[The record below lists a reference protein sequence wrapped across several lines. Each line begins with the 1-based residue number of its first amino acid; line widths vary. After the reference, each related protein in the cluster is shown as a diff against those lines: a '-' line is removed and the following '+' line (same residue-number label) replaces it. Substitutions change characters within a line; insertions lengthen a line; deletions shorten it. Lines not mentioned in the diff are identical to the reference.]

1 MSTESSGERGS
12 DNRSALRRLTG
23 TDFRTFADRFWGTAP
38 KLTRSAELSDSFDD
52 LMTLDAVDE
61 LISERGVRTPFVRM
75 AKDGRLLDKSQ
86 FTSSGGFGAEITDQV
101 DSAAVLA
108 AFAAGNTLVLQ
119 GLHRLWPPL
128 IHFVGDLVR
137 ELGHPVQVNSYV
149 TPAASQGFSPH
160 YDVHDVFVVQIA
172 GTKRWSIHSPVH
184 VHPLNNQPWSDRRS
198 AVEDHASN
206 TPELDVVLEPGDVLY
221 LPRGWIHSA
230 QALGDTTVHLTI
242 GVASYNDYDLAHH
255 VLKSLG
261 DVESLRAP
269 LPAGLDHSD
278 PESIA
283 AHVHRVVDAMRAALD
298 EIDRDPDA
306 IRRLAERVADRH
318 DELVRPEPVR
328 PLASVA
334 AMGALR
340 GEDSIR
346 LRSGVFARV
355 VRSAHAVSV
364 VVRTKTVTMPPQCAD
379 ALDLLNQGAP
389 CRLDALPGLD
399 TDDAL
404 VVARRLI
411 REGIAVPAE
420 R

>member
-1 MSTESSGERGS
+1 MSTEPSGERGPG
-12 DNRSALRRLTG
+12 NRSALRRLTG
-23 TDFRTFADRFWGTAP
+23 IDLGTFADRFWGVAP
-38 KLTRSAELSDSFDD
+38 KLTRSADLSDSFDD

-86 FTSSGGFGAEITDQV
+86 FTASGGFGAEVTDQV

-206 TPELDVVLEPGDVLY
+206 TPELDIVLEPGDVLY

-261 DVESLRAP
+261 DIESLRAP

-278 PESIA
+278 PESIV

-298 EIDRDPDA
+298 DIDRDPDA
-306 IRRLAERVADRH
+306 VRRLAERVADRH
-318 DELVRPEPVR
+318 HDLVRPEPVR

-334 AMGALR
+334 TMGVLR
-340 GEDSIR
+340 GETSIR
-346 LRSGVFARV
+346 LRPGIFARV
-355 VRSAHAVSV
+355 AHTKDGVSMV
-364 VVRTKTVTMPPQCAD
+364 LRNKTVTLPSQCAD
-379 ALDLLNQGAP
+379 AIESLTKGAS
-389 CRLDALPGLD
+389 CRLDSMPGLD

-411 REGIAVPAE
+411 REGIAVTAAS
-420 R
+420 

>member
-1 MSTESSGERGS
+1 MTTESSDERGS
-12 DNRSALRRLTG
+12 DLRSALRRLTG
-23 TDFRTFADRFWGTAP
+23 TDLESFADRFWGIAP
-38 KLTRSAELSDSFDD
+38 KLTRSAELSDSFHD
-52 LMTLDAVDE
+52 LMTLGTVDE

-75 AKDGRLLDKSQ
+75 AKDGRLLDKSE
-86 FTSSGGFGAEITDQV
+86 FTASGGFGAEVTDQV

-137 ELGHPVQVNSYV
+137 ELGHPVQVNCYV

-206 TPELDVVLEPGDVLY
+206 TPELDIVLEPGDVLY

-242 GVASYNDYDLAHH
+242 GVASYNDYDLAHQ
-255 VLKSLG
+255 VVKAFG
-261 DVESLRAP
+261 DIESLRAP

-278 PESIA
+278 PGSIV
-283 AHVHRVVDAMRAALD
+283 AHVHRVLDAMRTAID
-298 EIDRDPDA
+298 EIARDPGAVLRIAD
-306 IRRLAERVADRH
+306 RVADRH
-318 DELVRPEPVR
+318 DELVRPNPVR

-340 GEDSIR
+340 GESSIR
-346 LRSGVFARV
+346 LRPGIFARI
-355 VRSAHAVSV
+355 AHGENGVSMV
-364 VVRTKTVTMPPQCAD
+364 LKNKTVTLPPQCAD
-379 ALDLLNQGAP
+379 AIESLMKGAP
-389 CRLDALPGLD
+389 CRLDSMPGLD
-399 TDDAL
+399 VHDAS

-411 REGIAVPAE
+411 REGIAVTVAE
-420 R
+420 

>member
-12 DNRSALRRLTG
+12 DHRSALRRLTG

-86 FTSSGGFGAEITDQV
+86 FTSSGGFGAEVTDQV

-128 IHFVGDLVR
+128 IRFVGDLVR

-346 LRSGVFARV
+346 LRPGVFARV

-364 VVRTKTVTMPPQCAD
+364 VVRAKTVTMPPQCAD

>member
-1 MSTESSGERGS
+1 MSSGERGS
-12 DNRSALRRLTG
+12 GNRSALRRLTG
-23 TDFRTFADRFWGTAP
+23 IDLGTFADRFWGVAP
-38 KLTRSAELSDSFDD
+38 KLTRSADLSDSFDD

-86 FTSSGGFGAEITDQV
+86 FTSSGGFGAEVTDQV

-206 TPELDVVLEPGDVLY
+206 TPELDIVLEPGDVLY

-261 DVESLRAP
+261 DIESLRAP

-278 PESIA
+278 SESLVP
-283 AHVHRVVDAMRAALD
+283 HVHRVVDAMRAALD

-306 IRRLAERVADRH
+306 VRRLAERLADRH
-318 DELVRPEPVR
+318 DDLVRPEPVR

-334 AMGALR
+334 AMGGLR

-346 LRSGVFARV
+346 LRLGTFARIM
-355 VRSAHAVSV
+355 HTKNGVSMV
-364 VVRTKTVTMPPQCAD
+364 LRNKTVTLPSQCAD
-379 ALDLLNQGAP
+379 AIETLMKGAS

-399 TDDAL
+399 TDDAV

-411 REGIAVPAE
+411 REGIAVPAVE
-420 R
+420 G